1 MGRFTYRR
9 RWPILLF
16 WAVVLVT
23 AALFAP
29 KLGGQLKGGGFEGSG
44 RDSELAKDL
53 MVEEFGL
60 PRANLAIVFESD
72 DLSAGSEGYQ
82 RAEDE
87 ALEPLRNMEEIRS
100 VATYADTKDRRFLSE
115 DGNKT
120 YALVGFNVSA
130 DETQSLVDEV
140 RRKVRSEELTTYV
153 TGPSAVYLDITNA
166 SAEDIRRA
174 EKYAFPLAL
183 VILVIAFGTLVA
195 AGIPIL
201 IGGVSV
207 LTALAALYFLAG
219 VYDMSVYVLS
229 IATMLGLGLG
239 IDYALF
245 AVSRFRE
252 ELENYPIPE
261 AVSRTVATAGR
272 SIFFSGLAVLIGLSG
287 LLFFP
292 FMFIRSI
299 GVAGVLVVF
308 VSVSASL
315 TLLPAVLGVLGH
327 KVNAL
332 AVRRNRGAVGAGFW
346 GRSAEAVMRH
356 PLLVILIV
364 GVMLSALLYP
374 ATHMKIGISEASAL
388 PDEYESRAGDD
399 ILRQDFDYA
408 SLFPMQIVATV
419 PEDPLSAEGLE
430 DVNQLGER
438 VRETDGVQRVES
450 IYTVGESAAR
460 EYAEGLSEARKE
472 AEAEADRSVE
482 EAVQGELENLRSQY
496 GFVPPGTEGQIRA
509 EAERR
514 AAAELERKFPE
525 LPEGVSANG
534 EISPQGVANFLK
546 SQEARDSEEVQDAID
561 PYVEGDR
568 TLLRATTEA
577 NPYTEAAREA
587 VGDVRSI
594 EPPEGVS
601 YLVGGLSAGQKDFIS
616 SVYDKAP
623 YAAAFV
629 LGVTY
634 LVLLYTFRSVFIPL
648 KAVAVNILSLTASFG
663 AMVFVFQDGNFSNL
677 LNFTPPGFVDATLPI
692 LIFCTV
698 FGVSM
703 DYEVFLLSRIREAY
717 ENGDSNTASVAKG
730 LGSTAGIITSAAA
743 IIVVVTGAFA
753 FSSVVITKAVGLGL
767 AVAVFVD
774 ATIIR
779 VLLVPAT
786 MRVLGDWNWWPGG
799 RKSTFGNEAYVGGAA
814 RVGPQDEANA
824 RPALLPVGMTG
835 YLYLGSA
842 VVLVL
847 AVAAA
852 ALAPTTVGDGRP
864 AVSQVRQPLI
874 SQAPEIPPSDV
885 SEEDARTQQPSV
897 GDAQRANGEYSRSEE
912 TTQRSQPEQG
922 QGDSSQAQVPA
933 STTASAS
940 AVAVSAS
947 ASAAAVS
954 APATAEPGAT
964 SSVEATEVPDEPSP
978 VSVRPPASAPPQG
991 TAPPSSSPAAEQ
1003 PTGEPTAATP
1013 SGGTRNPPALDEGG
1027 LEVPGVGVDAEDV
1040 EDPVQITG
1048 VP

>member
-1 MGRFTYRR
+1 
-9 RWPILLF
+9 LF

-60 PRANLAIVFESD
+60 PRATLAIVFESD
-72 DLSAGSEGYQ
+72 KLSARSEEYQ
-82 RAEDE
+82 RAEAE
-87 ALEPLRNMEEIRS
+87 ALEPLRNMEQIRS
-100 VATYADTKDRRFLSE
+100 VSTYADTNDKRFLSE

-120 YALVGFNVSA
+120 YALVGFNVSVG
-130 DETQSLVDEV
+130 ETQSLVDEV
-140 RRKVRSEELTTYV
+140 RRKVRSDELTTYV

-174 EKYAFPLAL
+174 EKYALPVAL

-195 AGIPIL
+195 AGVPIL

-207 LTALAALYFLAG
+207 LTALAALFFLAG

-239 IDYALF
+239 IDYALL

-308 VSVSASL
+308 VSVFAAL

-332 AVRRNRGAVGAGFW
+332 AVRRNRGVVGAGFW
-346 GRSAEAVMRH
+346 GRSAEAVMQH

-364 GVMLSALLYP
+364 GAILSALLYP
-374 ATHMKIGISEASAL
+374 VTHMKIGIPEASVL
-388 PDEYESRAGDD
+388 PNEYESRAGDD
-399 ILRQDFDYA
+399 ILKQEFDYA
-408 SLFPMQIVATV
+408 SLSPMQIVATV
-419 PEDPLSAEGLE
+419 QEDPLSAEGLE
-430 DVNQLGER
+430 DIKQLGES
-438 VRETDGVQRVES
+438 VRETEGVQSVES
-450 IYTVGESAAR
+450 IYTIGETAAR
-460 EYAEGLSEARKE
+460 EYAEGVSEARKE
-472 AEAEADRSVE
+472 AEAEARGRIDALVE
-482 EAVQGELENLRSQY
+482 ERYNQLEQEQVQVEVEEQTSQLVADQGALPPGAEEQIRSQVEPEVRRRLEES
-496 GFVPPGTEGQIRA
+496 GAREEIRA
-509 EAERR
+509 DVESEVQQRVD
-514 AAAELERKFPE
+514 EQVPN
-525 LPEGVSANG
+525 LPDGISANG
-534 EISPQGVANFLK
+534 EITAEGVANYLK
-546 SQEARDSEEVQDAID
+546 LHEARESQELQDAKD
-561 PYVEGDR
+561 DFVAGDL
-568 TLLRATTEA
+568 TLLRSVTESS
-577 NPYTEAAREA
+577 PYVGAARDA

-601 YLVGGLSAGQKDFIS
+601 FLVGGLSAGQKDFIS
-616 SVYDKAP
+616 SVYGKAP

-634 LVLLYTFRSVFIPL
+634 LVLLYTFRSVILPL

-663 AMVFVFQDGNFSNL
+663 AMVFVFQDGNFSKV
-677 LNFTPPGFVDATLPI
+677 LNFTPLGFVDATLPI
-692 LIFCTV
+692 LIFCTI

-730 LGSTAGIITSAAA
+730 LMSTAGIITSAAA
-743 IIVVVTGAFA
+743 IIIVVTGAFA
-753 FSSVVITKAVGLGL
+753 FSSVIITKAIGLGL

-779 VLLVPAT
+779 ILLVPAT
-786 MRVLGDWNWWPGG
+786 MRILGDWNWWPGG
-799 RKSTFGNEAYVGGAA
+799 RKRTFG
-814 RVGPQDEANA
+814 R
-824 RPALLPVGMTG
+824 
-835 YLYLGSA
+835 
-842 VVLVL
+842 
-847 AVAAA
+847 
-852 ALAPTTVGDGRP
+852 
-864 AVSQVRQPLI
+864 
-874 SQAPEIPPSDV
+874 
-885 SEEDARTQQPSV
+885 
-897 GDAQRANGEYSRSEE
+897 
-912 TTQRSQPEQG
+912 
-922 QGDSSQAQVPA
+922 
-933 STTASAS
+933 
-940 AVAVSAS
+940 
-947 ASAAAVS
+947 
-954 APATAEPGAT
+954 
-964 SSVEATEVPDEPSP
+964 
-978 VSVRPPASAPPQG
+978 
-991 TAPPSSSPAAEQ
+991 
-1003 PTGEPTAATP
+1003 
-1013 SGGTRNPPALDEGG
+1013 
-1027 LEVPGVGVDAEDV
+1027 
-1040 EDPVQITG
+1040 
-1048 VP
+1048 

>member
-1 MGRFTYRR
+1 MSLFARLGRFTYLR
-9 RWPILLF
+9 RWPIVLF

-53 MVEEFGL
+53 MVEEFGFS
-60 PRANLAIVFESD
+60 RANLAIVFEGD
-72 DLSAGSEGYQ
+72 NLSARSEEYQ

-87 ALEPLRNMEEIRS
+87 ALEPLRKMEEIRS
-100 VATYADTKDRRFLSE
+100 VTTYADTRDQRFLSE
-115 DGNKT
+115 DDNKT

-130 DETQSLVDEV
+130 DETQSLVDNV
-140 RRKVRSEELTTYV
+140 RRKVRSDELTTYV

-166 SAEDIRRA
+166 SNEDIRRA

-239 IDYALF
+239 IDYALL

-252 ELENYPIPE
+252 ELENYPISE

-292 FMFIRSI
+292 FMFMRSI

-308 VSVSASL
+308 VSVSAAL

-346 GRSAEAVMRH
+346 GRSAEAVMQH
-356 PLLVILIV
+356 PVLVILIV
-364 GVMLSALLYP
+364 GVMLTALLYP
-374 ATHMKIGISEASAL
+374 VTHMKMGIPEASVL

-399 ILRQDFDYA
+399 ILKQDFDYA
-408 SLFPMQIVATV
+408 SLSPMEIVATV
-419 PEDPLSAEGLE
+419 PEDPLSVEGLE
-430 DVNQLGER
+430 DVKQLGER
-438 VRETDGVQRVES
+438 IRETDGIQSVES
-450 IYTVGESAAR
+450 IYTIGETAAR
-460 EYAEGLSEARKE
+460 EYAEGVSEARKE
-472 AEAEADRSVE
+472 AEAEAQRRTDALVE
-482 EAVQGELENLRSQY
+482 EQYNQLKQEQVQKAVDEQTSQLETVQGTL
-496 GFVPPGTEGQIRA
+496 PPGAEEQIRRRVKPEVGKRLE
-509 EAERR
+509 EAGAREQIRSEVESEVLR
-514 AAAELERKFPE
+514 QRIDEQCSPIRCVPN
-525 LPEGVSANG
+525 LPDGISADG
-534 EISPQGVANFLK
+534 EITAEGVANFLK
-546 SQEARDSEEVQDAID
+546 LPEARESEELQDAID
-561 PYVEGDR
+561 DFVAGDL
-568 TLLRATTEA
+568 TLLRGVTEA
-577 NPYTEAAREA
+577 SPYVGAAREA
-587 VGDVRSI
+587 VGEVRSV

-616 SVYDKAP
+616 GVYGTAP

-677 LNFTPPGFVDATLPI
+677 LNFTPLGFVDATLPI
-692 LIFCTV
+692 LMFCII

-743 IIVVVTGAFA
+743 IIIVVTGAFA
-753 FSSVVITKAVGLGL
+753 FSSVIITKAVGLGL

-786 MRVLGDWNWWPGG
+786 MRILGDWNWWPGG
-799 RKSTFGNEAYVGGAA
+799 RKSTFGNKAQHSP
-814 RVGPQDEANA
+814 RTL
-824 RPALLPVGMTG
+824 RR
-835 YLYLGSA
+835 GS
-842 VVLVL
+842 
-847 AVAAA
+847 
-852 ALAPTTVGDGRP
+852 
-864 AVSQVRQPLI
+864 
-874 SQAPEIPPSDV
+874 
-885 SEEDARTQQPSV
+885 
-897 GDAQRANGEYSRSEE
+897 
-912 TTQRSQPEQG
+912 
-922 QGDSSQAQVPA
+922 
-933 STTASAS
+933 
-940 AVAVSAS
+940 
-947 ASAAAVS
+947 
-954 APATAEPGAT
+954 
-964 SSVEATEVPDEPSP
+964 
-978 VSVRPPASAPPQG
+978 
-991 TAPPSSSPAAEQ
+991 
-1003 PTGEPTAATP
+1003 
-1013 SGGTRNPPALDEGG
+1013 
-1027 LEVPGVGVDAEDV
+1027 
-1040 EDPVQITG
+1040 
-1048 VP
+1048 